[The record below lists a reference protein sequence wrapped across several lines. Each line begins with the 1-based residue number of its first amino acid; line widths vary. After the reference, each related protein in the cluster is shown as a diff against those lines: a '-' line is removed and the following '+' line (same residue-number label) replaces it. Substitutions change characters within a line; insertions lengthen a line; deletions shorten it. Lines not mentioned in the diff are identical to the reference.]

1 LTYFLYIF
9 LTTLSL
15 QEPVRSHSSA
25 STNHSNIL
33 RSYTSTISTS
43 HPQKE
48 CPLQYIP
55 FVGEAPE
62 VLVAFGDAAA
72 ALDDLARI
80 ELTAE
85 AAAEEAATAAIE
97 DASGRLGMD
106 DSLRGAISERP
117 ISCAAAREVSRARAR
132 CVKEIILSSFEGWI
146 AWKEI
151 LYMK

>member
-1 LTYFLYIF
+1 MFSLYLHKNQFAATAAPPPIIATYCAAIP
-9 LTTLSL
+9 
-15 QEPVRSHSSA
+15 QRSA
-25 STNHSNIL
+25 LPIL
-33 RSYTSTISTS
+33 
-43 HPQKE
+43 KE
-48 CPLQYIP
+48 HPLQYIP

-72 ALDDLARI
+72 ALDDRARI

-117 ISCAAAREVSRARAR
+117 ISCAAVREVSRARAR
-132 CVKEIILSSFEGWI
+132 YVKETILFSFEG
-146 AWKEI
+146 
-151 LYMK
+151 